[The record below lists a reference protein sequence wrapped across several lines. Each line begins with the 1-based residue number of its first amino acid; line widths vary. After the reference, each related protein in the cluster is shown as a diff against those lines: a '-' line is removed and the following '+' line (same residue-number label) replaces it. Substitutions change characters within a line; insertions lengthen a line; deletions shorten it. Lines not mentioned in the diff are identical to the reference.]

1 MSQVG
6 STPIRSR
13 QIISATLPFSE
24 TKLRSYFKRLQASVT
39 LSELARVLLACYIL
53 PNIY

>member
-1 MSQVG
+1 VG

-24 TKLRSYFKRLQASVT
+24 NANLRSYFKRLQASVT
-39 LSELARVLLACYIL
+39 LSELVRVLLACYIL
-53 PNIY
+53 A